1 MRALFQKFAVATA
14 RVGTAAVARSASTR
28 IASRRAGAVAI
39 LAVVST
45 LLLAASPAFAQ
56 QAGLQVAQGPYYVG
70 VPIDLQ
76 LVLEGFLEEPSPE
89 VTATP
94 PPGTTLTFVQARPQV
109 SSMMSIVNGKVTQ
122 SKEVRFG
129 FVYQLTPSS
138 PGRITL
144 GPFTAT
150 QGPHSVQ
157 SRTITLNVTE
167 IPVATGQKLRVAL
180 PPAGIFIGQR
190 VPVTVEWWTEA
201 GLADRLYNQRMNL
214 PLFLDTT
221 NFQFLDEKKPDS
233 RIAISVDTPTGAT
246 DFAADVKQVMENGK
260 QWVVRSFTRT
270 LVPVGSG
277 RFDLGRASLYCDE
290 AVAWRRD
297 FFGTRV
303 PSQVRKLRVAS
314 DPLVLDVKAVP
325 AVGRPASFAGAIG
338 QGFTLDVAA
347 DRTVVQ
353 TGDPVRLTFTL
364 HGDGSF
370 DSASL
375 PPLGEAGLSPKQ
387 FRLPDGEVAGIV
399 EHGAKKFEVTVRVLD
414 PGVREIPPVEYSW
427 FDPSTGGFDS
437 TRSEP
442 IALSVKAAT
451 VVGAGDVVSASPA
464 EVPEEEEPG
473 GANGKDSP
481 AAKPG
486 SRADG
491 PARAPAFT
499 LTGADLSIE
508 TDLSRLRASSSSL
521 LGSPSLAWGAYVVGI
536 MLLVAGV
543 VLRRRR
549 DTDPAVARLAAD
561 RKALR
566 GRVASDRSARE
577 VAEALR
583 KLIALHDGTRSSDAD
598 DVLARLDEAVYAPGG
613 ASAAVAEDL
622 RRRALAAADAL
633 LAEDGR

>member
-1 MRALFQKFAVATA
+1 MRALFQKFAATTA
-14 RVGTAAVARSASTR
+14 RVRTAVVLRSAPTR
-28 IASRRAGAVAI
+28 LAARRAGAVAV

-45 LLLAASPAFAQ
+45 LLFASAPALAQ

-94 PPGTTLTFVQARPQV
+94 PPGATLTFVQARPQV

-129 FVYQLTPSS
+129 FVYQLTPSA

-167 IPVATGQKLRVAL
+167 IPTATGQKLRVAL
-180 PPAGIFIGQR
+180 PPGGVFIGQR

-201 GLADRLYNQRMNL
+201 GLADRLYNQRMHL
-214 PLFLDTT
+214 PLFLDTA

-246 DFAADVKQVMENGK
+246 DFAAEVKQVVENGK

-375 PPLGEAGLSPKQ
+375 PPLGAAGLSPKQ

-399 EHGAKKFEVTVRVLD
+399 ENGAKKFEVTVRVLD

-464 EVPEEEEPG
+464 EVPEDDEPVG
-473 GANGKDSP
+473 TNGKDS
-481 AAKPG
+481 AATKP
-486 SRADG
+486 RADG

-508 TDLSRLRASSSSL
+508 TDPSRLRASSSSL
-521 LGSPSLAWGAYVVGI
+521 LGSASLRWGAYVAGI
-536 MLLVAGV
+536 LLLGAGV
-543 VLRRRR
+543 GLRRRR
-549 DTDPAVARLAAD
+549 DTDPVVARLAAE

-566 GRVASDRSARE
+566 ARVASDRSARE

-583 KLIALHDGTRSSDAD
+583 KLIALHDGARSSDAD

-633 LAEDGR
+633 IAEDGR